1 MNWAEILI
9 GLSVGLLTGTGL
21 TALFIYELAKEIIEY
36 KKKIIERLAKVLGEA
51 LFVEGEIER
60 AFFRFLE
67 EKVCD
72 RSPMSYAKMRLLWM
86 DFLRLLWE
94 GKKH

>member
-36 KKKIIERLAKVLGEA
+36 KKATR
-51 LFVEGEIER
+51 
-60 AFFRFLE
+60 
-67 EKVCD
+67 
-72 RSPMSYAKMRLLWM
+72 
-86 DFLRLLWE
+86 
-94 GKKH
+94 GKNVQN